1 MDINFKLDNRFKNI
15 ANGMTAFCIFGG
27 PSTNQVKNIDE
38 LIKNNFTVVVNNGIK
53 FYKPDP
59 REEVKLVSPDN
70 LDQLIDLLYNE
81 AKVL

>member
-1 MDINFKLDNRFKNI
+1 MLDVEKIRNDFP
-15 ANGMTAFCIFGG
+15 IFNDLNKPFIYLDSASTSQKPLEVI
-27 PSTNQVKNIDE
+27 PSSNSSSKTKS
-38 LIKNNFTVVVNNGIK
+38 IK